1 LVVYIKN
8 FIFVK
13 QLKITY
19 MKTLNQLKLNV
30 PSIFATSASPKMS
43 DKYVFVPTIDILENF
58 EREGWEIASAKQTG
72 LGLHGVHEIRLRNGE
87 LPKVGD
93 TLVEAIIR
101 NSHNGMTTLG
111 VSAGLHRLVCS
122 NGLTVPTAL
131 ADSFNVRHQR
141 FDLDDVKRLTES
153 FAGKL
158 PKIERSVNRMMRHE
172 MTIDE
177 KIDFVRKSAEIR
189 FSKEKVLN
197 DLEIVGL
204 LTPNRVEDEGDD
216 MWKVFNVVQ
225 EKFVRGGMNYLSS
238 KGQRTKLKGLQN
250 IIAVNRV
257 NTKLWELAESI
268 I

>member
-1 LVVYIKN
+1 MVVYNKN

-141 FDLDDVKRLTES
+141 FDLDDVKQLTES
-153 FAGKL
+153 FASKL
-158 PKIERSVNRMMRHE
+158 PKIERSVIRMMEHE

-204 LTPNRVEDEGDD
+204 LTPNRVEDEGDN